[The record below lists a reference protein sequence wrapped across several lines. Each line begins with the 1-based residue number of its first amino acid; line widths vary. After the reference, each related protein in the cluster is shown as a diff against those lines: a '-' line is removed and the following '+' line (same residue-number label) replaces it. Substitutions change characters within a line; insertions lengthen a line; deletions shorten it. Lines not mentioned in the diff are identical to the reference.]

1 MWPTHGCRARVPK
14 LRLPMSSF
22 SRERRR
28 CQETPRRAEAILV
41 QAAAQRCVPRRAG
54 HATERAAPGSSF
66 ARNAAAAAACSCVRS
81 GRFTARC
88 PLTREGPDGIT
99 GMVLGASSAIHSAAE
114 SERAAIVWGHNG
126 RGGRSQPRSQQ
137 TELVDGER
145 GARADSA
152 PCRLEGKS
160 PAQHWH
166 AACRLHT
173 SETMPVA

>member
-1 MWPTHGCRARVPK
+1 MRTCQNYG
-14 LRLPMSSF
+14 LPMSSF

-28 CQETPRRAEAILV
+28 CQEIPRRAKAILV
-41 QAAAQRCVPRRAG
+41 QAAAQRSVPRRAG

-81 GRFTARC
+81 GRSTVRC
-88 PLTREGPDGIT
+88 PFTREGPDGIT
-99 GMVLGASSAIHSAAE
+99 GMVLGASSVIHFAAE
-114 SERAAIVWGHNG
+114 SERAAIVRGHDG
-126 RGGRSQPRSQQ
+126 RGGRSQPRSQRA
-137 TELVDGER
+137 EVINGR
-145 GARADSA
+145 HGARADST

-173 SETMPVA
+173 SKTMPVA